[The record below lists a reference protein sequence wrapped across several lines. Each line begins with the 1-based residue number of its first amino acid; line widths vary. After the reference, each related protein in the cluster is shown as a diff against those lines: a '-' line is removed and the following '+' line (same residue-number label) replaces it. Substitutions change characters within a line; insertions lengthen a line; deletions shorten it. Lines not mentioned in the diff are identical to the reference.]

1 MHLSRR
7 GLLKAG
13 AGGALA
19 VAVPL
24 AGTPHRAEAAGRLPE
39 EALAAGLSAVTDAG
53 MVGVFAEARDGGCRW
68 RGASGLADVDTG
80 RPMRHFFQHRVGSIT
95 KTFVATTLL
104 QLVGEGRLALD
115 APIGRH
121 LPQYAV
127 DGVTVEM
134 LLNHTSG
141 IGDYDTV
148 LFTSGED
155 VERHRYTTFTPD
167 QLVRL
172 GLAAP
177 RTGTPGERFD
187 YSNTNYILAGLLIER
202 LTGRPATEEIDRRVI
217 RPLRLTDT
225 YFPGRR
231 TRITGPHSAAYLPWY
246 DGNLRDFN
254 VTNMSWAWTA
264 GALIST
270 SADLNRFFRALLGG
284 RLLRRAE
291 LARMRSTVPLV
302 PEQPE
307 AGGYGLGL
315 YWLGLPGGPYWGH
328 DGLVFGHS
336 TISLHSPDGTRQV
349 TLGSNV
355 THYAAPGAPDPIAD
369 ATFAFL
375 ITALGGSSARTPGPV
390 RARTVSPLPG
400 GPALVHPLP
409 PAAGR
414 QTG

>member
-1 MHLSRR
+1 M
-7 GLLKAG
+7 AG
-13 AGGALA
+13 AGSALV
-19 VAVPL
+19 VAAPL
-24 AGTPHRAEAAGRLPE
+24 AGTQGAAAAGRLPR
-39 EALAAGLSAVTDAG
+39 EALAAGLSAITDAG
-53 MVGVFAEARDGGCRW
+53 MVGVFAEVRDGGSRW
-68 RGASGLADVDTG
+68 RGASGVADLDTG
-80 RPMRHFFQHRVGSIT
+80 RPMRDCLQHRVGSIT
-95 KTFVATTLL
+95 KTFVATALL
-104 QLVGEGRLALD
+104 QLVGEGRVTLD
-115 APIGRH
+115 DPIGRH

-127 DGVTVEM
+127 DGVTVGM

-177 RTGTPGERFD
+177 RTGTPGRRFD

-202 LTGRPATEEIDRRVI
+202 VTGRPATEEIHRRVI
-217 RPLRLTDT
+217 RPLGLTDT
-225 YFPGRR
+225 YFPGNR
-231 TRITGPHSAAYLPWY
+231 TRISGPHSAAYLPWY
-246 DGNLRDFN
+246 DGNLRDFS

-291 LARMRSTVPLV
+291 LARMRTTVPLV

-315 YWLGLPGGPYWGH
+315 YWLALPGGPYWGH

-336 TISLHSPDGTRQV
+336 TISLHSPDGTRQA

-375 ITALGGSSARTPGPV
+375 ITALGQSSTARTAAPTTAPRV
-390 RARTVSPLPG
+390 VPLPG
-400 GPALVHPLP
+400 GPALVRPLP
-409 PAAGR
+409 AASGR
-414 QTG
+414 RITARR